1 VNQTDFVQ
9 TAAELR
15 GAFKHFINEEI
26 YLNLM
31 TRLKDSMCSRQ
42 PKQKSTLWDKI
53 QQYCSQV
60 SLKLLLIFPILKRG
74 KMSERKCTKSYIF
87 AH

>member
-1 VNQTDFVQ
+1 MNQTDFVQ

-15 GAFKHFINEEI
+15 GAFKQFINEEI

-53 QQYCSQV
+53 QQYCQV
-60 SLKLLLIFPILKRG
+60 LLKLLLIFPILQRG
-74 KMSERKCTKSYIF
+74 KISESKCTKSYIF
-87 AH
+87 AQ